1 MGGKVT
7 DWYLHP
13 NHHREAGEETRKD
26 SGDQELEG
34 WLAAGEKSG
43 LPGKF
48 KAWIDQHGILPRT
61 LWPLLVYDFTLSTVG
76 EGV

>member
-1 MGGKVT
+1 MDPPGFGET
-7 DWYLHP
+7 
-13 NHHREAGEETRKD
+13 NHVGP
-26 SGDQELEG
+26 LEG

-48 KAWIDQHGILPRT
+48 KAWIDQHGILPGT
-61 LWPLLVYDFTLSTVG
+61 LWPLLVYEFTLSTVC